1 MSPEGT
7 DHASATKHRA
17 GVEPQE
23 GVQPEGSPTKFMKKA
38 YSLKIGATNDFE
50 LQSKIANHVNRR
62 NDTNYL
68 TGGGF
73 RDKTRNKMADAVTVN
88 SF

>member
-1 MSPEGT
+1 
-7 DHASATKHRA
+7 
-17 GVEPQE
+17 VEPQRDGHPDE
-23 GVQPEGSPTKFMKKA
+23 SPIRFLKKA

-50 LQSKIANHVNRR
+50 LQNKMANHMNRR
-62 NDTNYL
+62 NDANYR

-73 RDKTRNKMADAVTVN
+73 HDKTRNKMADAVTVN

>member
-1 MSPEGT
+1 L
-7 DHASATKHRA
+7 
-17 GVEPQE
+17 
-23 GVQPEGSPTKFMKKA
+23 KKA

-50 LQSKIANHVNRR
+50 LQNRMANPMNRR
-62 NDTNYL
+62 NDANYL

-73 RDKTRNKMADAVTVN
+73 HAKTRNKLADAVTVN